1 MVESEDERKFI
12 ETHDFRIKRMNF
24 SLSTVLMEHVKNFIH
39 DCATKLEKPKH
50 SQNEDQGRCCFFLY
64 CPPIGWKD
72 ALLIFVVCFTAFG
85 CCPRRRLKGDAI
97 VCFAKK
103 KSCRFLTT
111 ATMGKGVESN
121 TAIFGGGCIKYV
133 CIWLARSVYFSYR
146 HIQSVI
152 HVV

>member
-50 SQNEDQGRCCFFLY
+50 SQNEDQSGRCFFLY

-72 ALLIFVVCFTAFG
+72 SQLIFVVCFTAFG

-103 KSCRFLTT
+103 KVVPIFNYCYN
-111 ATMGKGVESN
+111 GKG
-121 TAIFGGGCIKYV
+121 
-133 CIWLARSVYFSYR
+133 R
-146 HIQSVI
+146 
-152 HVV
+152 